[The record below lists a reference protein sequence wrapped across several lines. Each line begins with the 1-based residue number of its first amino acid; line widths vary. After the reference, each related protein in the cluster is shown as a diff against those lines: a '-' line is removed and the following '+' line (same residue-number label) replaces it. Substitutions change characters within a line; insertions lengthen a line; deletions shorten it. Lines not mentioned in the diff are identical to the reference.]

1 LFTAF
6 CFSLKGIDKPCL
18 PPHTYLSFLQLQPES
33 QMKQLTILGSTGSI
47 GTSTLSVVRH
57 NPEQFSVMALVA
69 GKNVARMAEQCL
81 EFRPVWAVM
90 DDEASAQRLREILRE
105 QGGTTQVLAGQK
117 AACDMAALDGVDQ
130 VMAAIVGAAGLL
142 PTLAAIAAGKQVLLA
157 NKESL
162 VTCGR
167 LFMDAVKRSGAQLLP
182 IDSEHNAIFQSL
194 PETIQQN
201 LGYADL
207 EDNGVSSIILTGSG
221 GPFRETPIGD
231 LAAMSPDQA
240 CCHPN
245 WSMGRKIS
253 VDSATM
259 MNKGLEYIE
268 ARWLF
273 NAHAKQMEVL
283 IHPQSVIHS
292 MVRYRDGSVLAQ
304 LGAPDMRTPIAHAMA
319 FPERVASGVEPLDFC
334 KIGTFT
340 FMEPDYHRYPC
351 LKLAIEAFEQGQ
363 AATTVLNAA
372 NEIVV
377 EAFLHHRLRF
387 TDIAALNRAALEQV
401 DLTEPQSVDEVQA
414 VDAAAREIARNL
426 VTRVAYR

>member
-1 LFTAF
+1 
-6 CFSLKGIDKPCL
+6 
-18 PPHTYLSFLQLQPES
+18 
-33 QMKQLTILGSTGSI
+33 MKQLTILGSTGSI

-57 NPEQFSVMALVA
+57 NPEQFSVTALVA

-81 EFRPVWAVM
+81 EFRPSWAVM
-90 DDEASAQRLREILRE
+90 DDEACAQQLREILQRR
-105 QGGTTQVLAGQK
+105 GCATQVLAGQK
-117 AACDMAALDGVDQ
+117 AACEMASLEEVDQ

-167 LFMDAVKRSGAQLLP
+167 LFMDAVQRSGAQLLP

-201 LGYADL
+201 LGYAGL

-221 GPFRETPIGD
+221 GPFRETPIGE

-273 NAHAKQMEVL
+273 NARAEQMEVL

-319 FPERVASGVEPLDFC
+319 FPERVVSGVEPLDFC

-377 EAFLHHRLRF
+377 DAFLHDRLRF
-387 TDIAALNRAALEQV
+387 TDIATLNRAVLEQA

-414 VDAAAREIARNL
+414 VDATAREIARIL